1 MKRYSVIYFALALI
15 GLGVLSVRADGFRN
29 PPDTAAALGKSG
41 KHIVWVDDASAI
53 FYNPANLTEVASR
66 QVQISSLLG
75 YSHAD
80 YSGQL
85 GQTETESP
93 WCVLPGF
100 AIAWPLPKNSD
111 LTLGFGVHVPFGRQ
125 TRWDADGDLR
135 YAAPVFSSMSV
146 MDFSPAL
153 AWRVSDSVSIGAG
166 LDLYYGRLQLRQL
179 LPFSPGSRIAA
190 EADGLAA
197 GANAGITWRITP
209 SQRLALT
216 CRSPFD
222 LKFRG
227 EMKTDEIPVFLP
239 SVPTSDIETTFKYPT
254 IVALGYGV
262 RLTDTLRVEAN
273 AEWLQFSRFKTMAI
287 DAGANN
293 PLAGILGLS
302 STPQNWNDT
311 WTFGVGADWRFVP
324 DWTLRAGY
332 LHLQSPIPNQT
343 FAPMALDV
351 DQSIVSIGLGYQ
363 TGRHAIDIA
372 YALGLFNKRR
382 IGDDNQNPL
391 YRQGTYTFEGHLAA
405 LTYTYAF

>member
-1 MKRYSVIYFALALI
+1 MTLMKRYSVIYIALALMV
-15 GLGVLSVRADGFRN
+15 LGVLSVRADGFRN

-53 FYNPANLTEVASR
+53 IYNPANLTEVASR

-80 YSGQL
+80 YNGKL

-93 WCVLPGF
+93 WGVLPGF
-100 AIAWPLPKNSD
+100 AIAWPLPKGSD

-125 TRWDADGDLR
+125 TRWNSDG
-135 YAAPVFSSMSV
+135 AFPIFSSMSV

-179 LPFSPGSRIAA
+179 LPFFSPGSRIAA
-190 EADGLAA
+190 EADGFAA

-209 SQRLALT
+209 KQRLALT

-222 LKFRG
+222 LKFSG
-227 EMKTDEIPVFLP
+227 EMKTDEIPSPPAVP
-239 SVPTSDIETTFKYPT
+239 SSDVETTFKYPT

-273 AEWLQFSRFKTMAI
+273 AEWLQFSRFKTMTI

-293 PLAGILGLS
+293 LLAGILGLS

-363 TGRHAIDIA
+363 TGRHTIDIA

-391 YRQGTYTFEGHLAA
+391 YRQGTYTFEGHLVA

>member
-1 MKRYSVIYFALALI
+1 MTLMKRYSVIYFALALM

-41 KHIVWVDDASAI
+41 KHIVWGDDASAI

-80 YSGQL
+80 YSDKL
-85 GQTETESP
+85 GQTTETESP

-100 AIAWPLPKNSD
+100 AIAWPLPKGSD

-125 TRWDADGDLR
+125 TRWDADGVLR
-135 YAAPVFSSMSV
+135 NRAPVFSSMSV

-166 LDLYYGRLQLRQL
+166 LDVYYGRMQLSLFPPPPPFGPGGL
-179 LPFSPGSRIAA
+179 LTA
-190 EADGLAA
+190 EADGGAV
-197 GANAGITWRITP
+197 GANVGITWRITP

-222 LKFRG
+222 LKFSG
-227 EMKTDEIPVFLP
+227 EMKTTDIPGASPQSNV
-239 SVPTSDIETTFKYPT
+239 DTTFKYPT

-273 AEWLQFSRFKTMAI
+273 TEWLQFSRFKTMAI

-293 PLAGILGLS
+293 PLAVGLGLS
-302 STPQNWNDT
+302 NIPQNWNDT

-332 LHLQSPIPNQT
+332 LYLQSPIPNQT
-343 FAPMALDV
+343 FSPMALDV
-351 DQSIVSIGLGYQ
+351 DQSIISIGLGYQ
-363 TGRHAIDIA
+363 TGRHTIDIA

-382 IGDDNQNPL
+382 IGDDNQNP
-391 YRQGTYTFEGHLAA
+391 GTYNFEGHLAA

>member
-1 MKRYSVIYFALALI
+1 MKRYSLIHLALALM
-15 GLGVLSVRADGFRN
+15 GLGVLSGRADGFRN

-53 FYNPANLTEVASR
+53 FLNPANLTEVASR

-75 YSHAD
+75 YSHAE

-85 GQTETESP
+85 GQTETGSP
-93 WCVLPGF
+93 WSLLPGF
-100 AIAWPLPKNSD
+100 AIAWPLPKGSD

-125 TRWDADGDLR
+125 TRWDTDGVFR
-135 YAAPVFSSMSV
+135 YAVPVFSRMSV
-146 MDFSPAL
+146 MDISPAL

-166 LDLYYGRLQLRQL
+166 LDVYYGRLQLRQL
-179 LPFSPGSRIAA
+179 LPFSPGSRITA

-209 SQRLALT
+209 GQRLALT

-222 LKFRG
+222 LKFSG
-227 EMKTDEIPVFLP
+227 EMKTADIPFPLP

-287 DAGANN
+287 DAGGNN
-293 PLAGILGLS
+293 PLAGMLGLAN
-302 STPQNWNDT
+302 TPQNWSDT
-311 WTFGVGADWRFVP
+311 WTFGIGADWRFVP

-332 LHLQSPIPNQT
+332 LHLQSPIPNRT

-351 DQSIVSIGLGYQ
+351 DQSVVSVGLGYQ

-372 YALGLFNKRR
+372 YALGLFNTRR
-382 IGDDNQNPL
+382 VGDNQNPL
-391 YRQGTYTFEGHLAA
+391 YRQGTYDFEGHLAA